1 MIDKDEVSM
10 AIYIG
15 YLYGGVAGIYVLIMY
30 RTDCRNQYVGPFGPI
45 LATYKGSTRG

>member
-1 MIDKDEVSM
+1 MLRQKTTMTVLPEMIDKDEDSM

-30 RTDCRNQYVGPFGPI
+30 RI
-45 LATYKGSTRG
+45 